1 VDSIAS
7 AVFKEERDRGTKGVD
22 EEADYKEVDDE
33 EDDGASAHL
42 GDPTQQ

>member
-7 AVFKEERDRGTKGVD
+7 AVFKEEKDQGAKGVD

-33 EDDGASAHL
+33 EDDGGSAHL